1 MNIALP
7 SWWIQK
13 QRGVMVEGF
22 FLILLRRSGGP
33 TQWHGYID
41 HILELITGIA
51 MKDYE

>member
-1 MNIALP
+1 
-7 SWWIQK
+7 
-13 QRGVMVEGF
+13 MVEGF